1 VSKIMSSTEMSPLL
15 AAKKT
20 SAKKCACPGCKAK
33 LTPFTVDHFAAWA
46 VALELDNGERWVVE
60 PFFLAFL
67 EDYFAGVPE
76 CWLVVPEG
84 NSKTTSLAG
93 LAVYLLEHRHR
104 PWIPWAASSR
114 DQAEIGYRQAEGFV
128 LSSPRLDALL
138 RCYGG
143 YRRIEHRSNKGRV
156 QIFAADD
163 GHADGI
169 IPTDAF
175 LDELHRHKNLRLYRT
190 WRGKL
195 LKRGGQIATI
205 STAGEPGG
213 EFEETREKIRQ
224 ETPVV
229 EKSECF
235 TLVRSEHIALHEWA
249 VPEGAD
255 FEDLALVKAANPF
268 SAITVEQLVAKRAT
282 PTMTV
287 EHWRRFVCNL
297 PTRSSSAAI
306 QEAEWYAAAS
316 EVRIPEGAVVWLGA
330 DFGWRNDT
338 TAIVPLWWRDDEF
351 RLLGD
356 ASILVPPEKKSLDV
370 NLVKRAFQE
379 LCSRYVVDTVVLDIN
394 RAEDVAQ
401 WLADELGLVVVDR
414 AQTTKPQSE
423 DFERFMAGLRGGM
436 LRHTGDAGLKRHA
449 LNAVEKLLPDGGSKF
464 GRSSESREGN
474 QEAKV
479 IDALVAAAM
488 VHSYAVEQMGVAAEE
503 VMVSWA

>member
-1 VSKIMSSTEMSPLL
+1 
-15 AAKKT
+15 
-20 SAKKCACPGCKAK
+20 
-33 LTPFTVDHFAAWA
+33 
-46 VALELDNGERWVVE
+46 
-60 PFFLAFL
+60 
-67 EDYFAGVPE
+67 VPE
-76 CWLVVPEG
+76 NWLIVPEG
-84 NSKTTSLAG
+84 NTKTTSLG
-93 LAVYLLEHRHR
+93 GFAVYLLEHRHR
-104 PWIPWAASSR
+104 AWIPWAASSR

-128 LSSPRLDALL
+128 LSSKRLDAKL

-143 YRRIEHRSNKGRV
+143 YRRIEDRRTKARL

-213 EFEETREKIRQ
+213 EFEETRERIRQ
-224 ETPVV
+224 ETPIVATGPGFV
-229 EKSECF
+229 RC
-235 TLVRSEHIALHEWA
+235 RSEHVSLHEWA

-268 SAITVEQLVAKRAT
+268 SAITVEQLGSKRAT

-306 QEAEWYAAAS
+306 QEAEWYGALS
-316 EVRIPEGAVVWLGA
+316 DERIEDGEQVWLGA
-330 DFGWRNDT
+330 DFGFRHDT
-338 TAIVPLWWRDDEF
+338 TAIVPLWWRDDSF

-356 ASILVPPEKKSLDV
+356 TTILVPPEKRSLDV
-370 NLVKRAFQE
+370 NLVKRAF
-379 LCSRYVVDTVVLDIN
+379 LDYAARYRVDVIVLDIN
-394 RAEDVAQ
+394 RAEDIAQ
-401 WLADELGLVVVDR
+401 WLDEELGVLIVDR
-414 AQTTKPQSE
+414 AQTSKPQSE
-423 DFERFMAGLRGGM
+423 DFERFMAGLRGGV
-436 LRHTGDAGLKRHA
+436 LWHTGDAGLRRHA
-449 LNAVEKLLPDGGSKF
+449 LNAVERLLPDGGSRF
-464 GRSSESREGN
+464 ARSSESREGN
-474 QEAKV
+474 QDARV

-488 VHSYAVEQMGVAAEE
+488 VHSYAVEKYGVPDTEPMFA
-503 VMVSWA
+503 WG